1 MEEDRETASGD
12 GRAAVSK
19 MRLMDKLLVR
29 INQQLILSQEVT
41 YEYIQY
47 FDSEAHIDVLK
58 CK

>member
-41 YEYIQY
+41 YEY